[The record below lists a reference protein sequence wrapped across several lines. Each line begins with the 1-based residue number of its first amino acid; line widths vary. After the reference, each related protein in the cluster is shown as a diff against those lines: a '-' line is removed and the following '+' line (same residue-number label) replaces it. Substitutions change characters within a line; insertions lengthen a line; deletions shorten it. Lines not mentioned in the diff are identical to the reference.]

1 MAFSG
6 WSVEAVEFFKAL
18 QADNTK
24 TYWNSHKA
32 LYEMSVREP
41 MVELL
46 GELSGEFGPGR
57 ISRPY
62 RDIRSEPP
70 EPATLTGGLAD
81 AAAHRR

>member
-6 WSVEAVEFFKAL
+6 WSVEAVEFFKTL

-46 GELSGEFGPGR
+46 GELSGEFGPMA
-57 ISRPY
+57 
-62 RDIRSEPP
+62 DL
-70 EPATLTGGLAD
+70 PALPGHPVR
-81 AAAHRR
+81 AA